1 MGKSSRV
8 ATGLHTIKELR
19 DQTELPI
26 VAIGGINVKNVKS
39 VVDSGADSVCVVSAI
54 TMAGNPELET
64 KKIISNMVI

>member
-1 MGKSSRV
+1 MANSFNLT
-8 ATGLHTIKELR
+8 A
-19 DQTELPI
+19 Q
-26 VAIGGINVKNVKS
+26 INLQGPKNVKS